1 MSVPSRPLRLAA
13 LIELVSLALLLVN
26 LATVH
31 VPAVASLLGP
41 VHGCAYLVVV
51 GATVRDSR
59 DMRTRLLAAVPG
71 VGGLLAVRRI
81 TGRSD
86 SEVGTPG

>member
-1 MSVPSRPLRLAA
+1 MPSRLLRLAA
-13 LIELVSLALLLVN
+13 RTEIATLVLLLAN

-31 VPAVASLLGP
+31 VPVVASLLGP
-41 VHGCAYLVVV
+41 VHGCAYLVVI
-51 GATVRDSR
+51 GATLRETRDVRAR
-59 DMRTRLLAAVPG
+59 VLAAVPG
-71 VGGLLAVRRI
+71 VGGFLAIRRI